1 MKKILFIFLILL
13 SNIGF
18 AQSKSKEDVLK
29 SLAGNTYQLDAIY
42 ASMGANTMVDYYK
55 SKGIWKGTMSM
66 LMMGRRE
73 AENLKITPVELKKLN
88 TMKIVIN
95 TDLSVVLS
103 CNDVELANIPFKSDG
118 MVFELKGT
126 YEEFSANELDKIKPD
141 LIYKEG
147 ELYLYAIDSLE
158 ESYLEPY
165 DLAGVAP
172 TIMVITY
179 NLKENNFKI
188 LLSNSEVIGAASYE
202 FKKRAIVKKK
212 A

>member
-1 MKKILFIFLILL
+1 
-13 SNIGF
+13 
-18 AQSKSKEDVLK
+18 
-29 SLAGNTYQLDAIY
+29 
-42 ASMGANTMVDYYK
+42 
-55 SKGIWKGTMSM
+55 
-66 LMMGRRE
+66 
-73 AENLKITPVELKKLN
+73 
-88 TMKIVIN
+88 MKIVIN

-103 CNDVELANIPFKSDG
+103 CNDVVLANIPFKSDG

-126 YEEFSANELDKIKPD
+126 YDEYSAIALDKIKPD

-179 NLKENNFKI
+179 NMKENNFKI